1 MDKPRFVIALLLSAA
16 VLFGWNLLFPVKT
29 PPKQANT
36 NSNTSAAAGQS
47 PSPTASPAES
57 AAASQNKPPVQGPSG
72 EIPPDITGPKE
83 IKVTTPLYDVVL
95 DNRGAVATSWIIKK
109 NKDNQRDLYS
119 VGGPEDK
126 PKPPCFPRCPL
137 QLIPQDKLG
146 QEPREAPL
154 RLQTADGD
162 KSDAGRLV
170 DSLLDSRH
178 YEVKEFKGKDASG
191 QDITEALPSNEFDVP
206 AGGSRSIEFSLQI
219 GYGPEGK
226 ESLTVSKIITFYA
239 DQYRADVKVI
249 LKQADKT
256 KPGDQFMPAKLL
268 IGPSI
273 GDQGI
278 HNYSFYSVPP
288 EGIANVGEKAVRNPA
303 LAINHAHSDRL
314 ALDGF
319 VDWAGVG
326 DTYFAMVAIPQEKKQ
341 GLEYRTAMV
350 ERPVEV
356 NGKQSTQARYLIT
369 AYVPISTEGVPT
381 TLYVGPKDHYL
392 LDDANATIGRDV
404 GRQIDLEGMIDYGF
418 LSWMSRPLAMPILWC
433 IKFLYKVTSSYGI
446 AIILFTIV
454 IYSLF
459 FPLKWRSSKA
469 MKKAAKMAP
478 RMKELQE
485 KMKGMKKTDPRLRE
499 LQMEQMRLMKEG
511 NPLGGCL
518 PLLIQM
524 PFLFALYRAIT
535 ISIDFRQA
543 SFLWI
548 PDLSAPEPTL
558 IHILPILM
566 ASSLMVL
573 QLITP
578 APSADPVQRKMM
590 AIGMP
595 LLMLWMLW
603 SAPAGLLVYWLVGNL
618 VGFGQQF
625 IINRLTKTEDDQPP
639 PDGKKAEARS
649 TKKLNARVSQ
659 A

>member
-1 MDKPRFVIALLLSAA
+1 MDKPRFLLALLLSAA
-16 VLFGWNLLFPVKT
+16 VLFGWNFFFPVKT
-29 PPKQANT
+29 PPPQANN
-36 NSNTSAAAGQS
+36 NSNTSAAGQT
-47 PSPTASPAES
+47 PSPTASPAEP
-57 AAASQNKPPVQGPSG
+57 AAASQDKPPVQGPGG
-72 EIPPDITGPKE
+72 EIPSETTAPRQ
-83 IKVTTPLYDVVL
+83 IKVTSPLYDIVL
-95 DNRGAVATSWIIKK
+95 DNRGAIATSWILKK
-109 NKDNQRDLYS
+109 NKDNGRPLYS
-119 VGGPEDK
+119 VGGTKDQ
-126 PKPPCFPRCPL
+126 PKPL
-137 QLIPQDKLG
+137 ELIS
-146 QEPREAPL
+146 QERVKQVPREAPL
-154 RLQTADGD
+154 RLQTVDGD
-162 KSDAGRLV
+162 KSAEGKMADF
-170 DSLLDSRH
+170 LLDSRH
-178 YEVKEFKGKDASG
+178 YVVKELKGQGAAEDLQS
-191 QDITEALPSNEFDVP
+191 DTFEIP
-206 AGGSRSIEFSLQI
+206 AGGSRSIEFSLNVS
-219 GYGPEGK
+219 YGPEGK
-226 ESLTVSKIITFYA
+226 ESLRVSKIITFYA
-239 DQYRADVKVI
+239 DQYRADVKVD
-249 LKQADKT
+249 LKQGGQ
-256 KPGDQFMPAKLL
+256 PRQAKLL

-278 HNYSFYSVPP
+278 PEYTFYSVPP
-288 EGIANVGEKAVRNPA
+288 EGVATIGEQAVRNPA
-303 LAINHAHSDRL
+303 IAINHGHSDKL
-314 ALDGF
+314 ALGGP
-319 VDWAGVG
+319 VDWAGIG
-326 DTYFAMVAIPQEKKQ
+326 DTYFAMVAVPQQRME

-350 ERPVEV
+350 EHPADPSGRYP
-356 NGKQSTQARYLIT
+356 KQARYLIT
-369 AYVPISTEGVPT
+369 AYVPISTDGVPT
-381 TLYVGPKDHYL
+381 VLYVGPKDHYL
-392 LDDANATIGRDV
+392 LKDATATVGQAV

-418 LSWMSRPLAMPILWC
+418 MSWMSRPLAVPILWS
-433 IKFLYKVTSSYGI
+433 IKFLYKLTNSYGI

-499 LQMEQMRLMKEG
+499 LQVEQMRLMKEG

-548 PDLSAPEPTL
+548 PDLSAPEATA

-566 ASSLMVL
+566 AGSLMVL

-625 IINRLTKTEDDQPP
+625 IINRLTKTEDDEQPP
-639 PDGKKAEARS
+639 AGKTAATRS

>member
-1 MDKPRFVIALLLSAA
+1 MDKPRFILAIVLSAA
-16 VLFGWNLLFPVKT
+16 ILFGWSLIFKP
-29 PPKQANT
+29 QQQQGNT
-36 NSNTSAAAGQS
+36 NSNTSALGQKA
-47 PSPTASPAES
+47 SPTASPSEAPPPS
-57 AAASQNKPPVQGPSG
+57 PDNPSSQGASG
-72 EIPPDITGPKE
+72 EIPSDNTSPRT

-95 DNRGAVATSWIIKK
+95 DNRGAVATSWVIKK
-109 NKDNQRDLYS
+109 NKDNQNPLYS
-119 VGGPEDK
+119 VGGTK
-126 PKPPCFPRCPL
+126 NQPKPL
-137 QLIPQDKLG
+137 ELIPPERLN

-154 RLQTADGD
+154 RLQIVDAD
-162 KSDAGRLV
+162 KSPEERLANF
-170 DSLLDSRH
+170 LLDSRN
-178 YEVKEFKGKDASG
+178 YEVKEVTG
-191 QDITEALPSNEFDVP
+191 QDTRREFQGDNLDIP
-206 AGGSRSIEFSLQI
+206 AGGSRTLEFYLRAN
-219 GYGPEGK
+219 YGPEGN
-226 ESLTVSKIITFYA
+226 ERLEATKIITFYA
-239 DQYRADVKVI
+239 DHYRADVKVY
-249 LKQADKT
+249 LKRGGQPK
-256 KPGDQFMPAKLL
+256 QAKLL

-273 GDQGI
+273 GDQGVPEY
-278 HNYSFYSVPP
+278 NFYSVPP
-288 EGIANVGEKAVRNPA
+288 EGIATVGENAVRNPA
-303 LAINHAHSDRL
+303 ISINHGHADKLSIN
-314 ALDGF
+314 GPI
-319 VDWAGVG
+319 DWAGVG
-326 DTYFAMVAIPQEKKQ
+326 DTYFAMVAVPQQKTE
-341 GLEYRTAMV
+341 GLEYRTTMV
-350 ERPVEV
+350 EHPVTG
-356 NGKQSTQARYLIT
+356 NGQQSKQAKYLIT
-369 AYVPISTEGVPT
+369 AYVPISTEGVPSV
-381 TLYVGPKDHYL
+381 LYVGPKDHYL
-392 LDDANATIGRDV
+392 LNDANKNIGQSV
-404 GRQIDLEGMIDYGF
+404 GRQIDLEGTIDYGF
-418 LSWMSRPLAMPILWC
+418 LSWMSRPLAVPILWS
-433 IKFLYKVTSSYGI
+433 IKFLYKLTGSYGI
-446 AIILFTIV
+446 AIIIFTIV

-469 MKKAAKMAP
+469 MKRAAKMAP

-485 KMKGMKKTDPRLRE
+485 KMKGMKKNDPRLRE

-548 PDLSAPEPTL
+548 PDLSAAEPTA

-566 ASSLMVL
+566 AGSLMVL

-625 IINRLTKTEDDQPP
+625 IINRLTKTEDDQQPP
-639 PDGKKAEARS
+639 AGKKAETRS

>member
-1 MDKPRFVIALLLSAA
+1 MDKPRFVLAIILSAA
-16 VLFGWNLLFPVKT
+16 ILFGWTWLFSSKSPQQ
-29 PPKQANT
+29 QANT
-36 NSNTSAAAGQS
+36 NANTAAAEQKASPSPSASEQTAATQGQS
-47 PSPTASPAES
+47 PVQWPGGDVPSEGTSPR
-57 AAASQNKPPVQGPSG
+57 K
-72 EIPPDITGPKE
+72 
-83 IKVTTPLYDVVL
+83 IKVTTPLYDIVL
-95 DNRGAVATSWIIKK
+95 DNHGAVATSWIIKK
-109 NKDNQRDLYS
+109 NKDNNRPLYS
-119 VGGPEDK
+119 VGGTK
-126 PKPPCFPRCPL
+126 GQPKPL
-137 QLIPQDKLG
+137 ELIRQDEAN

-154 RLQTADGD
+154 RLQTVDGD
-162 KSDAGRLV
+162 KSAEERFADF
-170 DSLLDSRH
+170 LLDSRN
-178 YEVKEFKGKDASG
+178 YEVKELKG
-191 QDITEALPSNEFDVP
+191 QDTREDLQGDNFDVP
-206 AGGSRSIEFSLQI
+206 AGGTRSLEFSLRVN
-219 GYGPEGK
+219 YGPEGK
-226 ESLTVSKIITFYA
+226 ESLEATKVITFYG
-239 DQYRADVKVI
+239 DQYRADVKAY
-249 LKQADKT
+249 LKRGGQ
-256 KPGDQFMPAKLL
+256 PRQAKLL

-278 HNYSFYSVPP
+278 PEYTFYSVAP
-288 EGIANVGEKAVRNPA
+288 EGIAAVGEKAVRNPA
-303 LAINHAHSDRL
+303 VSINHGHADKL
-314 ALDGF
+314 ALGGS

-326 DTYFAMVAIPQEKKQ
+326 DTYFAMVAVPQQKTE
-341 GLEYRTAMV
+341 GLEYRTRMV
-350 ERPVEV
+350 EHAVTV
-356 NGKQSTQARYLIT
+356 NGQQKKEARYLIT
-369 AYVPISTEGVPT
+369 AHVPVSAEGAPT
-381 TLYVGPKDHYL
+381 VLYVGPKDHYL
-392 LDDANATIGRDV
+392 LQNASENIGQSV
-404 GRQIDLEGMIDYGF
+404 GRQIDLEGMVDYGF
-418 LSWMSRPLAMPILWC
+418 LSWMSRPLAMPILWS
-433 IKFLYKVTSSYGI
+433 IRFLYKVTGSYGI

-485 KMKGMKKTDPRLRE
+485 KMKAMKKTDPRLRE

-524 PFLFALYRAIT
+524 PFLFAIYRAIT

-566 ASSLMVL
+566 AGSMMVL

-603 SAPAGLLVYWLVGNL
+603 SAPAGLLVYWLVGNV

-625 IINRLTKTEDDQPP
+625 IINRLTKTKDDEQPP
-639 PDGKKAEARS
+639 PGKKAETRS